1 MDLSRVKLPEEFDRR
16 CKLTIKQKEEIKDLY
31 ESGEYTYQQL
41 ADSYGVCKKT
51 ICLIVNEKAK
61 EKQYAYSI
69 NYMKSYQKTLDK
81 DAVNQRHRETRQY
94 KKELMEKGLIDIIHK
109 TI

>member
-1 MDLSRVKLPEEFDRR
+1 MNLSKVKLPEEFDRR
-16 CKLTIKQKEEIKDLY
+16 CKLTTEQKEEIKDLY

-51 ICLIVNEKAK
+51 ICLVVNEKAK

-69 NYMKSYQKTLDK
+69 NYMKSYQKTINK
-81 DAVNQRHRETRQY
+81 DVVNQRHKETRLY
-94 KKELMEKGLIDIIHK
+94 KKELIKKGLIDID
-109 TI
+109 